1 MAKKQIIWSKR
12 ANAELVSVLEF
23 FNERNGNSN
32 YSLKILKEVE
42 DLLNGLSKNELIGR
56 LSSDR
61 RTRVIVMGV
70 YLIFYDITE
79 ERIEILSFW
88 DNRQDENKRIDIK
101 K

>member
-1 MAKKQIIWSKR
+1 MAKKQVIWSKR

-42 DLLNGLSKNELIGR
+42 DILNALSENELMGR

>member
-12 ANAELVSVLEF
+12 ANAELVGVLEF

-32 YSLKILKEVE
+32 YSLKILIEVE
-42 DLLNGLSKNELIGR
+42 DLLNALSKNELIGR
-56 LSSDR
+56 LSSDKR
-61 RTRVIVMGV
+61 ARVIVMGT

-79 ERIEILSFW
+79 ERIEIVSFW
-88 DNRQDENKRIDIK
+88 DNRQDESKRIDFK

>member
-1 MAKKQIIWSKR
+1 MAKKQVIWSKR

-42 DLLNGLSKNELIGR
+42 DLLNGLLKNELIGR